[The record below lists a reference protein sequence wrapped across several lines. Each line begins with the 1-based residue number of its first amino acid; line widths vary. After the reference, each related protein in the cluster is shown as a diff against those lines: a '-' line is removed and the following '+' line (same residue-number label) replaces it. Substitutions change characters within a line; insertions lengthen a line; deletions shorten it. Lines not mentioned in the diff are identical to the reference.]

1 MSTHSQQYQ
10 VQQYTIENIL
20 NWVKTDE
27 IAIPEIQRP
36 FVWKKSKVRN
46 LIDSL
51 YKGFPVGYLI
61 IWKNPNVKLKDG
73 GTSEGKKILIDGQQR
88 IIALSAAILGKE
100 ITDKKYKKECVKI
113 AFNPIKEEFE
123 VQNPAILNGDEWIS
137 DIAPIVNGTA
147 SIIQT
152 IKEYCSKNP
161 ESDESKVEVTIE
173 NLRQI
178 QSKTLGLI
186 ELEPDLDIDSVN
198 TIFERVNSEG
208 VTLNNA
214 DFVMSKIASFDGSD
228 SGLDSQLGSNLRKLI
243 DYFCHLVNT
252 PDFYPQL
259 IKNDK
264 AFAKTEYHE
273 KIQWLKDEKI
283 DLYKIKYV
291 DLLRVAFASEF
302 ERGKIGDLV
311 SLLSGKNFK
320 SRKYEE
326 EIINNSFLNLE
337 KSLLRVT
344 NKHNFQKFL
353 MIISS
358 SGFIK
363 HDLVSSISTL
373 NFAYIVYLK
382 LRDRD
387 IPQAE
392 IESYVRKWFVMSILT
407 GRYSSSIET
416 KFDADVKNIANGYK
430 SHLKNIEE
438 TEMSENFWNVALPS
452 ELEKSSP
459 NNPFRHTFY
468 ASQIKEND
476 KGFLSTTITVREM
489 MQGRGDDHHIFP
501 KNYLK
506 QEKTNNDTKV
516 YNQIANFVY
525 TQSEINN
532 AIKDKPPKEYFGEI
546 LEQCRGGEKK
556 YGAITDM
563 KTLKINLK
571 QNCIPESIFNM
582 TIENYHDFLKER
594 RVLMAK
600 KIENY
605 YKNL

>member
-1 MSTHSQQYQ
+1 MLPP
-10 VQQYTIENIL
+10 VQQYHVNQYTVGNIL
-20 NWVKTDE
+20 NLVETKE

-36 FVWKKSKVRN
+36 FVWKKSQIRN
-46 LIDSL
+46 LMDSL
-51 YKGFPVGYLI
+51 YRGYPVGYLI
-61 IWKNPNVKLKDG
+61 VWKNPNVKLRDG
-73 GTSEGKKILIDGQQR
+73 KMSEGKKILIDGQQR
-88 IIALSAAILGKE
+88 IIALSTAILGKE
-100 ITDKKYKKECVKI
+100 VTDKKYKKECVKI
-113 AFNPIKEEFE
+113 AFNPIEEKFE
-123 VQNPAILNGDEWIS
+123 VKNPVKLKSDEWIS
-137 DIAPIVNGTA
+137 DIAPIVNGKGN
-147 SIIQT
+147 IFQIV
-152 IKEYCSKNP
+152 KEYCSKNP
-161 ESDESKVEVTIE
+161 QIVVAKVESAIQ
-173 NLRQI
+173 NLNKI
-178 QSKTLGLI
+178 QEKTLGLI
-186 ELEPDLDIDSVN
+186 ELNPDLDIDSVCE
-198 TIFERVNSEG
+198 IFARVNSEG
-208 VTLNNA
+208 VSLNQA
-214 DFVMSKIASFDGSD
+214 DFAMSKIASFND
-228 SGLDSQLGSNLRKLI
+228 SAPDLDADSGSNLRKLI
-243 DYFCHLVNT
+243 DYFCYLT
-252 PDFYPQL
+252 SAPEFYSQL
-259 IKNDK
+259 IANDE
-264 AFAKTEYHE
+264 AFVQTEYFKKIEWLKNE
-273 KIQWLKDEKI
+273 KIG
-283 DLYKIKYV
+283 LYKPTYT
-291 DLLRVAFASEF
+291 DLLRVAFTSKF

-311 SLLSGKNFK
+311 SLLTGRNFETK
-320 SRKYEE
+320 QNED
-326 EIINNSFLNLE
+326 EISQKTFMSLKE
-337 KSLLRVT
+337 SLLRVT
-344 NKHNFQKFL
+344 NKDNFKKFL

-358 SGFIK
+358 TGFIK
-363 HDLVSSISTL
+363 HDLISSINTI

-382 LRDRD
+382 LRD
-387 IPQAE
+387 INVPQAE

-416 KFDADVKNIANGYK
+416 KFDADVKNIAKAYK

-438 TEMSENFWNVALPS
+438 TEMSENFWNVALPL

-489 MQGRGDDHHIFP
+489 MQERGDDHHIFP
-501 KNYLK
+501 KNYIK
-506 QEKTNNDTKV
+506 KKSNDTKV

-563 KTLKINLK
+563 ETLKINLK
-571 QNCIPESIFNM
+571 QNCIPESVFNM

>member
-20 NWVKTDE
+20 NWVKTKE

-36 FVWKKSKVRN
+36 FVWKKSKVRD

-51 YKGFPVGYLI
+51 YQGFPVGYLI
-61 IWKNPNVKLKDG
+61 IWKNPNVKLKNG

-88 IIALSAAILGKE
+88 IIALSAAILGE
-100 ITDKKYKKECVKI
+100 EVTDKKYKKECVEI

-123 VQNPAILNGDEWIS
+123 VQNPAILNNDAWIS
-137 DIAPIVNGTA
+137 DIAPIINGDVG
-147 SIIQT
+147 IRQT
-152 IKEYCSKNP
+152 GDEYCSKNP
-161 ESDESKVEVTIE
+161 GTDIAKVDKSLQ
-173 NLRQI
+173 NLLRI
-178 QSKTLGLI
+178 KSKTLGLI
-186 ELEPDLDIDSVN
+186 ELEHDLDIDSVN
-198 TIFERVNSEG
+198 TIFERVNSAG
-208 VTLNNA
+208 VPLNNA
-214 DFVMSKIASFDGSD
+214 DFVMSKIASFDGD
-228 SGLDSQLGSNLRKLI
+228 NSQLGSDLRKLI
-243 DYFCHLVNT
+243 DYFCHLVND
-252 PDFYPQL
+252 PGFYPQL
-259 IKNDK
+259 INNDK

-273 KIQWLKDEKI
+273 KIKWLEHETM
-283 DLYKIKYV
+283 DLYEIKYV
-291 DLLRVAFASEF
+291 DLLRVAFTSKF

-311 SLLSGKNFK
+311 SLLMGRNFAEK
-320 SRKYEE
+320 KYDD
-326 EIINNSFLNLE
+326 EITNNTLLDLK

-344 NKHNFQKFL
+344 NKHDFQKFL

-358 SGFIK
+358 TGFIK
-363 HDLVSSISTL
+363 HDLISSINTI

-382 LRDRD
+382 LRDTD
-387 IPQAE
+387 APQAE

-416 KFDADVKNIANGYK
+416 KFDADVKNITKNYK
-430 SHLKNIEE
+430 SRLKNIEE

-489 MQGRGDDHHIFP
+489 MQERGDDHHIFP
-501 KNYLK
+501 KNYIK
-506 QEKTNNDTKV
+506 KKYNDTKV

-563 KTLKINLK
+563 ETLKINLK
-571 QNCIPESIFNM
+571 QNCIPESVFNM
-582 TIENYHDFLKER
+582 TIENYSDFLKQR